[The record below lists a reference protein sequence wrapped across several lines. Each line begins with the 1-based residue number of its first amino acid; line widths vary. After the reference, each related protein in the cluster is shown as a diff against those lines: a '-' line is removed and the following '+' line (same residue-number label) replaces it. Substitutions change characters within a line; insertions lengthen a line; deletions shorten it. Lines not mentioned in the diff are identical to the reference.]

1 MDKQIGRQSKLLLNG
16 QTDRHAEGYVRRQ
29 AGTQGQSGLLKQTKP
44 SRKVAEKISKRN

>member
-29 AGTQGQSGLLKQTKP
+29 EGTQGQSELYSNKT
-44 SRKVAEKISKRN
+44 RKKRS